1 MKRPVRNMMLAVAL
15 PATLLALTLLPA
27 GAADQAAGDP
37 ALQRTRKQVRML
49 DDLYKGMIV
58 TVTENYVHDDK
69 DLAAGDA
76 FQAIFKV
83 MNDKGY
89 HQVRLLDGT
98 GQPYD
103 DDNTPRKGFEQ
114 KAVKAIVGGEGW
126 YEEES
131 QQDGKRVLHVATA
144 VPVVMKKCIMCHE
157 HYADVPEGKAI
168 GALSYT
174 IEIE

>member
-1 MKRPVRNMMLAVAL
+1 
-15 PATLLALTLLPA
+15 
-27 GAADQAAGDP
+27 
-37 ALQRTRKQVRML
+37 ML

-103 DDNTPRKGFEQ
+103 DDNTPAKASSRRPSRRSSAVRAGTKKSPSRTASGFCT
-114 KAVKAIVGGEGW
+114 W
-126 YEEES
+126 RRRFRS
-131 QQDGKRVLHVATA
+131 
-144 VPVVMKKCIMCHE
+144 
-157 HYADVPEGKAI
+157 
-168 GALSYT
+168 S
-174 IEIE
+174 